1 MKVIILSLAAVLLSG
16 CVTNFQHDPGHTE
29 YHPFSAHAPD
39 NCVVADSN
47 IIVINGVPSF
57 EYICNK
63 E

>member
-1 MKVIILSLAAVLLSG
+1 MKIIILSLAVLLSG

-29 YHPFSAHAPD
+29 YHPFGANAPD
-39 NCVVADSN
+39 NCAVADSN
-47 IIVINGVPSF
+47 IVFVNGLPSF